1 MGLAPWKGTLV
12 HAHPRRTQEQGVLHV
27 NLHPFRQRTL
37 KQRASLEGV
46 GLHSG
51 AKVRVTVAPAPA
63 DSGIVFE
70 RIDLAPRVEIPA
82 LAERVVD
89 TTLNTSLGV
98 GDVRVG
104 TVEHLLAALAGCG
117 IDNVRIEVEGP
128 EIPILDGS
136 AAPFVQLVHDAGVHE
151 QRATRRYL
159 LVSKPVVVQ
168 DGDKSARLLPSRR
181 FSVSYTID
189 FKHPL
194 ISDQRYRVELSE
206 RAFQREIARART
218 FGFKRDVERLH
229 KAGLARG
236 GSLENA
242 VVVDDF
248 NILNPEGLRYPDE
261 FVRHKILDAIGDL
274 ALIGMPIIGHLE
286 AVKSGHALNY
296 QLVRKAL
303 SEPGLCEVVQPRE
316 HRELAELQES
326 VPVLAGLGGQIA

>member
-1 MGLAPWKGTLV
+1 
-12 HAHPRRTQEQGVLHV
+12 V
-27 NLHPFRQRTL
+27 NPHPFRQRTL

-63 DSGIVFE
+63 DTGIVFE
-70 RIDLAPRVEIPA
+70 RVDLTPRVEIPA
-82 LAERVVD
+82 IFERVVD
-89 TTLNTSLGV
+89 TNLNTSLGV
-98 GDVRVG
+98 GEVRIG
-104 TVEHLLAALAGCG
+104 TVEHLLAALVGCG
-117 IDNVRIEVEGP
+117 IDNARIEVHGP
-128 EIPILDGS
+128 EVPILDGS
-136 AAPFVQLVHDAGVHE
+136 AAPFVQLVQDAGIHE

-159 LVSKPVVVQ
+159 LVSRPVVVQ
-168 DGDKSARLLPSRR
+168 DGDKSARLLPARN
-181 FSVSYTID
+181 FSISYTID

-194 ISDQRYRVELSE
+194 ISDQRYRVDLTE

-248 NILNPEGLRYPDE
+248 HILNPEGLRFPDE

-274 ALIGMPIIGHLE
+274 ALLGMPVIGHFE

-296 QLVRKAL
+296 ALVRKAL
-303 SEPGLCEVVQPRE
+303 TEPGLCEVVQPRE
-316 HRELAELQES
+316 QHELSELQEQ
-326 VPVLAGLGGQIA
+326 VPVLAGLGSQIA